1 MRPEEAYLGRKTF
14 SLHFIFGPAKLFT
27 AGCGELG
34 AGALLAGG

>member
-14 SLHFIFGPAKLFT
+14 PFTFTFDSAKLFT

-34 AGALLAGG
+34 ADALLAGG